1 MNRFLAL
8 FLDKLIRHGHL
19 EVESGDGAKRR
30 FGDGAGPKIA
40 IRIADRA
47 AELELL
53 LNPELALGELY
64 MDGRLELVEGGLYDF
79 VALAAENSMALGGSR
94 WIKLLEV
101 ARVALSRFQRRNDRR
116 RAKTNVERHYDHD
129 RRLYGLFL
137 DADLQYSCAYFEHE
151 GQSLEEAQLAKKR
164 HLAAK
169 LLVEEGQSVLD
180 IGSGFG
186 GMGLYLAQVVGAR
199 AVGVTL
205 SEEQFAISSRRAA
218 DSGLGDRVEF
228 RLQDYRDVAER
239 YDRIVSVGMFEHVG
253 LAAYDEF
260 FATVRRQL
268 KDDGVMV
275 LHSIGR
281 SEGPSATNPWIRKY
295 IFPGGY
301 IPSLSETMAA
311 IERSGLYVTDIEI
324 LRLHYADT
332 LKEWRRRFHVHRD
345 EVKAIYD
352 ERFCRMWE
360 FYLAGSEVAFRVYGH
375 MVFHIQLA
383 KRQDVVPR
391 TRDYVGE
398 REAQL
403 RKRESQQGAVWRVAS

>member
-1 MNRFLAL
+1 
-8 FLDKLIRHGHL
+8 
-19 EVESGDGAKRR
+19 
-30 FGDGAGPKIA
+30 
-40 IRIADRA
+40 
-47 AELELL
+47 
-53 LNPELALGELY
+53 
-64 MDGRLELVEGGLYDF
+64 
-79 VALAAENSMALGGSR
+79 
-94 WIKLLEV
+94 
-101 ARVALSRFQRRNDRR
+101 
-116 RAKTNVERHYDHD
+116 
-129 RRLYGLFL
+129 
-137 DADLQYSCAYFEHE
+137 
-151 GQSLEEAQLAKKR
+151 
-164 HLAAK
+164 
-169 LLVEEGQSVLD
+169 
-180 IGSGFG
+180 
-186 GMGLYLAQVVGAR
+186 
-199 AVGVTL
+199 
-205 SEEQFAISSRRAA
+205 
-218 DSGLGDRVEF
+218 
-228 RLQDYRDVAER
+228 
-239 YDRIVSVGMFEHVG
+239 MFEHVG

-301 IPSLSETMAA
+301 IPSASETMAA

-332 LKEWRRRFHVHRD
+332 LKEWRRRFHAHRD

-403 RKRESQQGAVWRVAS
+403 RKRESQQGAVWRRGELRGEGNPLSLPQGDCPTASASTHSLGFGFPVSRPAGHPFPAKPLAIASEKGIERPTFPYAVGAKIADGLTQFAPGHNVDRLRIVNQGQRPDDPLRSPTSFVAVVEFHFPFVTNGPSDQGQVDPRRRGGHGSPGMKRARFERLEQCGRNYGGDLPTNSFRRRLQFTVAGSL